1 MKRGIAIL
9 LSFPVVITL
18 IAALTLA
25 LIFLGRFYWGL
36 GLSTLF
42 LLVVP
47 IVLAAVY
54 LAWYSTLPYTPPQ
67 ARPRAPPVISAEE
80 TFEDP
85 VEEAD
90 RYDEMRE
97 EGELPDETDDE
108 PVDPGPPPAK
118 DRSSP

>member
-1 MKRGIAIL
+1 MKRGLAIL

-36 GLSTLF
+36 GLATLF

-47 IVLAAVY
+47 IVLAAIY
-54 LAWYSTLPYTPPQ
+54 LAWYSTLPYTPP
-67 ARPRAPPVISAEE
+67 RPRLMAPPVVPGEE
-80 TFEDP
+80 AFEDP

-90 RYDEMRE
+90 RYDEFRE
-97 EGELPDETDDE
+97 TGELPEEEDDE
-108 PVDPGPPPAK
+108 PVDAGDPPAR
-118 DRSSP
+118 DR